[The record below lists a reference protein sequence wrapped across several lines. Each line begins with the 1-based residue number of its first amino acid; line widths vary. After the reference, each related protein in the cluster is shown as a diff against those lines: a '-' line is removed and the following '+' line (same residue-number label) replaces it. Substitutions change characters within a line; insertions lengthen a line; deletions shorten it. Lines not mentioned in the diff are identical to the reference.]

1 MPNPNNQ
8 GSYVSYE
15 TEEAPRTGQ
24 RVSMLKLLR
33 FAGRRRSFEAGESP
47 PSAIAPIL
55 ASLIVI
61 GAWELFARFGGL
73 PSYLLPAPSAV
84 IMELVREKGLL
95 ASHAWATL
103 LASVLGLFAAC
114 IIGIALAMIIV
125 LFRSIGDAIY
135 PLLVASQV
143 VPKVALA
150 PLMIIYV
157 GFGIQSKILIV
168 FLLAFFPIVVNTL
181 MGFRSISTDLLQLL
195 ATMKASK
202 WQIMWQIRM
211 PSAIPQMVEGTK
223 IAVTLAVTGAVVGEF
238 ASGNEGLGY
247 LVLASSANLN
257 TLLSFA
263 AILILA
269 VLGIALFKLVE
280 VIGNVV
286 TPKPLRSR
294 S

>member
-1 MPNPNNQ
+1 
-8 GSYVSYE
+8 
-15 TEEAPRTGQ
+15 
-24 RVSMLKLLR
+24 MLKLLR
-33 FAGRRRSFEAGESP
+33 CAGRRRSFEAGESP
-47 PSAIAPIL
+47 PSTIAPIL

-84 IMELVREKGLL
+84 IIEIVREKELL

-103 LASVLGLFAAC
+103 VESVLGLVTAC
-114 IIGIALAMIIV
+114 VIGIGLAMIIV
-125 LFRSIGDAIY
+125 LFRSLGDAIY
-135 PLLVASQV
+135 PLLVVSQV

-157 GFGIQSKILIV
+157 GFGLQSKILMV
-168 FLLAFFPIVVNTL
+168 FLLAFFPIVVNTI
-181 MGFRSISTDLLQLL
+181 MGLRSISTDLLQLL
-195 ATMKASK
+195 ETMKASK

-211 PSAIPQMVEGTK
+211 PNAIPQMVEGTK
-223 IAVTLAVTGAVVGEF
+223 IAVTLAVTGALVGEF

-269 VLGIALFKLVE
+269 VLGIVLFECVKI
-280 VIGNVV
+280 IGNIV
-286 TPKPLRSR
+286 TPKPLRSQ